1 MDFRSYTD
9 LILPKASNIA
19 FCIITVILLWSG
31 LFESTSEVLPV
42 ENLLLGDSPLAYL
55 LAHNFNF
62 LSIPAIVLSAIILM
76 LVAFSMVWINEIYS
90 FIAVRTILPAFIF
103 IVISSL
109 ALRPHSFSIAL
120 IIVLLFA
127 IITFF
132 SFKLYECSQRE
143 ITIGVFNIGI
153 LLGIATLFSHSCIF
167 YTLVL
172 FLLFY
177 QQKTLSF
184 RTFIAYL
191 MGISIP
197 LLYTTLIYVATDNTY
212 YWTNYLT
219 SWFSDAPSLWTQLN
233 QNTLLYLCVIS
244 AITVFAIVKVFFLR
258 SHQSIRNREETMF
271 LLYML
276 ILTVLLLCLGITS
289 DALLLPLFFF
299 FSSFLIGQAFS
310 SDFSL
315 STKIGWG
322 IFLLSSIAFML
333 FPDYKWSL

>member
-31 LFESTSEVLPV
+31 LFESTNDILPV
-42 ENLLLGDSPLAYL
+42 ENLLLGNSPLAYL
-55 LAHNFNF
+55 FAHNFDF
-62 LSIPAIVLSAIILM
+62 LSIPAIVLSAIILL

-109 ALRPHSFSIAL
+109 ALRPHAFSIAL

-127 IITFF
+127 LIIFF

-143 ITIGVFNIGI
+143 ITIGIFNIGI

-184 RTFIAYL
+184 RTFIA
-191 MGISIP
+191 
-197 LLYTTLIYVATDNTY
+197 V
-212 YWTNYLT
+212 
-219 SWFSDAPSLWTQLN
+219 
-233 QNTLLYLCVIS
+233 
-244 AITVFAIVKVFFLR
+244 
-258 SHQSIRNREETMF
+258 SIR
-271 LLYML
+271 L
-276 ILTVLLLCLGITS
+276 S
-289 DALLLPLFFF
+289 
-299 FSSFLIGQAFS
+299 IG
-310 SDFSL
+310 
-315 STKIGWG
+315 
-322 IFLLSSIAFML
+322 
-333 FPDYKWSL
+333 